1 MLMPEQKSVFDH
13 SAQYHSNGA
22 DVLVY
27 KALVPIPC
35 YRCNQNIMPGDLF
48 RRSASKNGKTVGLR
62 YVFCRQCE
70 PFEKRPEFLT
80 QKQSRLNESAIQEQ
94 LLLQNEDQGDI
105 S

>member
-1 MLMPEQKSVFDH
+1 MPEQKSVFDH

-48 RRSASKNGKTVGLR
+48 RRSASKNGKPLAFDMFSVGSVSLL
-62 YVFCRQCE
+62 
-70 PFEKRPEFLT
+70 KRD
-80 QKQSRLNESAIQEQ
+80 QSF
-94 LLLQNEDQGDI
+94 
-105 S
+105 